1 MFFQQLLVYLF
12 YQLNG
17 ERSAMA
23 PYYIL
28 KGKKSGQT
36 LQDIHYYKV
45 QGFFGIGV
53 DLTKEMYQQE
63 LDSLV
68 KAGWITSL
76 DSPNVTEV
84 GYKNLEDFNSHFQ
97 IGMLGPDCVNF
108 EKKLQLLVQISSN
121 VLHEN
126 RRYIPII
133 ADEPI
138 QRDIKRFIASQE
150 SIQQVAEDTK
160 QAVLDFIQ
168 QTTLTEKQRNLIV
181 FRLSGFE
188 VTGWT
193 WSQLADMLVL
203 RELDCQYLFRDLL
216 VQFMTYLERTHSSL
230 SQLVD
235 RPLVLTETAGVTK
248 RYLQHQ
254 LSLEQIAA
262 IRRLKT
268 STIEDHFV
276 EIASIE
282 GGHFFTELL
291 SPEQCDKIL
300 DVQKQLQTHKLKEL
314 REELPEFSYFQIRLA
329 LAIGGASND

>member
-63 LDSLV
+63 LNSLV

-97 IGMLGPDCVNF
+97 TGVLGPDCVNF

-133 ADEPI
+133 AEEPI
-138 QRDIKRFIASQE
+138 QRDIKQFIASQA

-168 QTTLTEKQRNLIV
+168 QTTFTEKQRNLIV

>member
-28 KGKKSGQT
+28 RGKKSGQT

-53 DLTKEMYQQE
+53 DLTKEIYQFE
-63 LDSLV
+63 LDKLM
-68 KAGWITSL
+68 KAGWITSIETP
-76 DSPNVTEV
+76 SVTEV
-84 GYKNLEDFNSHFQ
+84 GFSQINNFKSHFQ
-97 IGMLGPDCVNF
+97 TGLLGPDCVLF

-121 VLHEN
+121 ALHEN
-126 RRYIPII
+126 RSYIPIVSE
-133 ADEPI
+133 EPV
-138 QRDIKRFIASQE
+138 QRELKRFVASQAGVKQLAE
-150 SIQQVAEDTK
+150 STK
-160 QAVLDFIQ
+160 HVVLEFIRQ
-168 QTTLTEKQRNLIV
+168 STLTDNQRNLFV

-193 WSQLADMLVL
+193 WSQLAELLDL
-203 RELDCQYLFRDLL
+203 RELDCLYMFRDLL
-216 VQFMTYLERTHSSL
+216 VQFIAHLETTNSSL
-230 SQLVD
+230 YQLVD
-235 RPLVLTETAGVTK
+235 RPLVLTETAGVTR
-248 RYLQHQ
+248 RYLQQH
-254 LSLEQIAA
+254 LSLEEIAA
-262 IRRLKT
+262 VRRLKT
-268 STIEDHFV
+268 STIEDHYV

-282 GGHFFTELL
+282 GGHSFTELL
-291 SPEQCDKIL
+291 SREQCHRIL
-300 DVQKQLQTHKLKEL
+300 EVQKQLQTHKLKEL

>member
-17 ERSAMA
+17 ERSSMA

-45 QGFFGIGV
+45 QGFFGIGI
-53 DLTKEMYQQE
+53 DLTKETYQLE
-63 LDSLV
+63 LDGLV

-76 DSPNVTEV
+76 DTPSVTEV
-84 GYKNLEDFNSHFQ
+84 GYKKLENFKTHFQ
-97 IGMLGPDCVNF
+97 SGSLGSDYVPF

-121 VLHEN
+121 ALHEN
-126 RRYIPII
+126 RNYIPIVSE
-133 ADEPI
+133 EPV
-138 QRDIKRFIASQE
+138 QREIKRLIASQAGLK
-150 SIQQVAEDTK
+150 QLAEDTK
-160 QAVLDFIQ
+160 QAVLGFIGQ
-168 QTTLTEKQRNLIV
+168 PTLTDNQRNLFV

-193 WSQLADMLVL
+193 WSQLAELLEL
-203 RELDCQYLFRDLL
+203 RELDCIYMFRDLL
-216 VQFMTYLERTHSSL
+216 VQFIAYLETTHSSL
-230 SQLVD
+230 YRLVD
-235 RPLVLTETAGVTK
+235 QPLVLTETAGMTK
-248 RYLQHQ
+248 RYLQQH
-254 LSLEQIAA
+254 LSLEEIAA
-262 IRRLKT
+262 ARRLKT

-276 EIASIE
+276 EIASVE
-282 GGHFFTELL
+282 GGHSFTELL
-291 SPEQCDKIL
+291 SREQCNRIL

-314 REELPEFSYFQIRLA
+314 REKLPEFSYFQIRLA